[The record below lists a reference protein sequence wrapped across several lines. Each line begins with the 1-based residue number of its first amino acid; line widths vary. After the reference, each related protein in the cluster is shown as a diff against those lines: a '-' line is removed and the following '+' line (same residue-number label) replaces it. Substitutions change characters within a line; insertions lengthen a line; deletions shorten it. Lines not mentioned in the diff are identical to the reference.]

1 VSAGREGYSRGV
13 RGVAGYAKRHHVG
26 LLALFVALGGVSYA
40 AVNLPKNSV
49 GTKQIK
55 AGAVGPADL
64 GKVATSRVRTDSQR
78 TISHGSPTYISFDE
92 VVENTGKFA
101 NLESRPTALVAK
113 RTGVYLLQAQ
123 LEANSLPA
131 QGRVIGSIQLRRA
144 DGSFL
149 DSSVAN
155 STPAADAQ
163 FLTQPMSAVERLK
176 KGQQVGLNVYQ
187 DTGEN
192 VTLPGTDAGT
202 WLSMTYLGK

>member
-1 VSAGREGYSRGV
+1 VSGGLGVYGRRV
-13 RGVAGYAKRHHVG
+13 RGLAGYLKRHHVG

-49 GTKQIK
+49 GTKELK
-55 AGAVGPADL
+55 SGAVNAVDL
-64 GKVATSRVRTDSQR
+64 GKVETSRVRTDSQR
-78 TISHGSPTYISFDE
+78 VISSASSSYISFDE
-92 VVENTGKFA
+92 VVENSGKFA
-101 NLESRPTALVAK
+101 NLQTRPTALVAR

-123 LEANSLPA
+123 LEAHSLPA
-131 QGRVIGSIQLRRA
+131 QGRLIGSIQLRKA

-155 STPAADAQ
+155 STPAADVQ
-163 FLTQPMSAVERLK
+163 FLTLPMSAVERMK